1 MAGAGGAHDRT
12 AAGRLLVVGTGL
24 IGTYVGLAA
33 KAAGYDVQLANRA
46 QERLATA
53 VDMGAGERW
62 DGSSPV
68 DLAVVCL
75 PPAVLAAE
83 IARLKGAGIA
93 STITHVCSVQL
104 QPQLEVEALIG
115 SWDGFV
121 GSHPVAGR
129 ERSGPEHATVD
140 LFQDRP
146 WVVCPTGSSSPEAAD
161 AVEAL
166 ARACGARVSRMP
178 AGEHDA
184 LLARLSH
191 APQLVASALAAA
203 LVGLDQDD
211 VALAGTGIRDTSRI
225 ADSDPA
231 LWAEIVAANPDG
243 VAVALDAVLEP
254 LLALRA
260 GLAAGEGPADAVRA
274 LVERGR
280 EGRQLL
286 AGKHGR
292 AAVRWA
298 TVTVVIPDQP
308 GALAR
313 LLAEAAEAGVNVEDI
328 RVDHSPGKAAGLV
341 DLDVAPG
348 RSAELA
354 DALVQRGWRAD
365 GAEPAV
371 EQS

>member
-1 MAGAGGAHDRT
+1 MEQIGR
-12 AAGRLLVVGTGL
+12 GRLLVSGTGL
-24 IGTYVGLAA
+24 IGTSVGLAA
-33 KAAGYDVQLANRA
+33 RAAGYEVVLANRA
-46 QERLATA
+46 RERLGIA
-53 VDMGAGERW
+53 VERGAGERW
-62 DGSSPV
+62 DGTSAV

-83 IARLKGAGIA
+83 IARLKQAGIA
-93 STITHVCSVQL
+93 PIITHVCSVQM
-104 QPQLEVEALIG
+104 QPQVEVEALIG
-115 SWDGFV
+115 PWGGFV
-121 GSHPVAGR
+121 GGHPVAGR

-146 WVVCPTGSSSPEAAD
+146 WVVCPAPASSAEAAD

-166 ARACGARVSRMP
+166 ALACGARVSRMP
-178 AGEHDA
+178 AAQHDA

-203 LVGLDQDD
+203 LVGLAPEE
-211 VALAGTGIRDTSRI
+211 VALAGSGLRDTSRI
-225 ADSDPA
+225 ADSDPQ

-243 VAVALDAVLEP
+243 VAVALDAVLKP
-254 LLALRA
+254 LLELRQ
-260 GLAAGEGPADAVRA
+260 GLAAGDPPADPVRA

-280 EGRQLL
+280 QGRQLL

-328 RVDHSPGKAAGLV
+328 RLDHSPGKPAGLV

-348 RSAELA
+348 RAGELA
-354 DALVQRGWRAD
+354 DALQERGWRAD
-365 GAEPAV
+365 GSEPA
-371 EQS
+371 